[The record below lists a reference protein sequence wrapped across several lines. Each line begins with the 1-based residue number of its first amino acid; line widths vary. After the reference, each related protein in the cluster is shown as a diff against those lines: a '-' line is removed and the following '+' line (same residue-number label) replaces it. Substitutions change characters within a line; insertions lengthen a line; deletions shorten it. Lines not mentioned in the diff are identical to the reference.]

1 MIDIQSLIIAHP
13 ELLHNEKRLRAYMM
27 DVYPEVEKRPQ
38 IDLLL
43 LLLENGIW
51 KEIESKSGLIDAEQL
66 AANIAWRL
74 SLDVEK
80 TKQAVRMWKATFDA
94 LQNNGNG
101 VSSFTKNRW
110 KSKLAGVTFNNALNG
125 KNRQNIIKEMLRS
138 GMLAKGTLLRL
149 VREFYNAYDPMQWQF
164 MQLMDNS

>member
-51 KEIESKSGLIDAEQL
+51 KEIESKSGLIDAEQ
-66 AANIAWRL
+66 
-74 SLDVEK
+74 
-80 TKQAVRMWKATFDA
+80 
-94 LQNNGNG
+94 
-101 VSSFTKNRW
+101 
-110 KSKLAGVTFNNALNG
+110 
-125 KNRQNIIKEMLRS
+125 
-138 GMLAKGTLLRL
+138 
-149 VREFYNAYDPMQWQF
+149 
-164 MQLMDNS
+164 